1 MFLLGPCKASM
12 RRARSAICTDCAI
25 SNVSKMSLAIFCRL
39 RVPSTMTFKFSDN
52 LALAQNMPVTVSNVP
67 FGMRE
72 MSYGERPIHVPLWV
86 GVVFGQLV
94 RFPLSLHARTNYAAS
109 GADCVRVGG
118 SPSSLEA
125 ASSQTW
131 ASCRKDT
138 RVSFVWASR
147 AHLKH
152 SSAIARYSAAVFMGR
167 STSFQRN
174 WLRRFAQ
181 TCLL

>member
-1 MFLLGPCKASM
+1 MLNPYPTSFMFLLGPCKASM

-52 LALAQNMPVTVSNVP
+52 LALAQNMPVTVSNVT

-72 MSYGERPIHVPLWV
+72 VSYGERPIHVPLWV

-94 RFPLSLHARTNYAAS
+94 RFPLSLHADELR
-109 GADCVRVGG
+109 CVRVGG
-118 SPSSLEA
+118 SPSSLKA

-138 RVSFVWASR
+138 LTSSACASR

-152 SSAIARYSAAVFMGR
+152 SSA
-167 STSFQRN
+167 
-174 WLRRFAQ
+174 
-181 TCLL
+181 

>member
-1 MFLLGPCKASM
+1 
-12 RRARSAICTDCAI
+12 
-25 SNVSKMSLAIFCRL
+25 
-39 RVPSTMTFKFSDN
+39 VPSTMTFKFSDN

-94 RFPLSLHARTNYAAS
+94 RFPLSLHADELR
-109 GADCVRVGG
+109 CVRVGG